1 MEFAILARPQW
12 RRPVECDSPQS
23 LQDPRVVCA
32 PVQELVLLNADP
44 AILQSH
50 LLLEQPW
57 IVFTSPASVVALHA
71 LLPRWAFDIS
81 AHALRYVAVGNGTR
95 DQLLRAFPHLS
106 QADVL
111 VSADPERAD
120 ANSTLAA
127 LDALCARETLIW
139 SAQQF
144 LVIEGLGNRP
154 TLREGLIARG
164 AKAVSY
170 PIYERIDVDWP
181 QPVWQRLAQ
190 AKPGEAGIVITST
203 TVIDRVLQAM
213 KARSLD
219 PLRFR
224 WCTQH
229 LSIANKLMHA
239 GLGPIGRVRL
249 DAQHLTGDL
258 FTHGNNW

>member
-12 RRPVECDSPQS
+12 RSPLES
-23 LQDPRVVCA
+23 ASPSPQDPRIVCA

-50 LLLEQPW
+50 LLLEHPW
-57 IVFTSPASVVALHA
+57 IVFTSPASVVAFHA
-71 LLPRWAFDIS
+71 LLQRSALDIS
-81 AHALRYVAVGNGTR
+81 AYALRYVAVGNGTR
-95 DQLLRAFPHLS
+95 DHLLRVFPHLS

-127 LDALCARETLIW
+127 LDVLAAQEGMQW
-139 SAQQF
+139 AEQQF
-144 LVIEGLGNRP
+144 LVIEGHDNRP
-154 TLREGLIARG
+154 TVREGLIARG
-164 AKAVSY
+164 AKAASS

-181 QPVWQRLAQ
+181 QPVWQRLSQ
-190 AKPGEAGIVITST
+190 ARPGAVGIVITST

-213 KARSLD
+213 KARRLD
-219 PLRFR
+219 PSRFR

-239 GLGPIGRVRL
+239 GLGPVGHVRL